1 MKTTYK
7 GISVYTSE
15 AIQDA
20 SIAQLGM
27 IDKALVAA
35 AYRMRDDA
43 RKLFVFNRKGYQVQP
58 LEDGIMLGRLKK
70 TPDGSTSIT
79 LHAFGN
85 NTNRNSYKARFFAG
99 GAYHRKTRLG
109 RYRGSV
115 EDLKT
120 IEESLDTNI
129 LENYINNIIR

>member
-15 AIQDA
+15 TIQDE

-35 AYRMRDDA
+35 VYRMRDDA

-58 LEDGIMLGRLKK
+58 LEDGIMLGLLKK
-70 TPDGSTSIT
+70 TQDGSSIT

-120 IEESLDTNI
+120 IEESLDANI
-129 LENYINNIIR
+129 LEDYINNIIR